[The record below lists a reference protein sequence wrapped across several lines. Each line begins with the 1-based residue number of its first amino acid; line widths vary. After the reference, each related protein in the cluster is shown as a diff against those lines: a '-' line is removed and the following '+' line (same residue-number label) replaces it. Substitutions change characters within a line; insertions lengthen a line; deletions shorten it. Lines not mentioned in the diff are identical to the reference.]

1 MVANAITVQEQFK
14 PHSHDIIVIGSGPVG
29 IHFIQKLRQLN
40 EKLSIA
46 IFGDEPWA
54 PYNRVKLS
62 SLLTGEISEDSIFQS
77 MDITSL
83 PMVRCFYN
91 SRITHINRYNKTIR
105 NNQGEIHSYKNLII
119 ATGSSPR
126 IPNIEGINLKNIY
139 TFRHLNDA
147 VKLMGRSVRTRRTI
161 IIGGGLLG
169 LEAARAMQRFNTEVI
184 VIEHS
189 MWLMFNQLDHH
200 SGSFLKHYI
209 QSLNIEVRTNDSVKS
224 INGHDAV
231 QSITL
236 TSGETIN
243 CDTVIFA
250 TGINPNIDLA
260 IDAELHFN
268 KGIRVND
275 QLQTN
280 DLNIHAIGEC
290 SEHRNT
296 VYGLV
301 APGFEQAD
309 VLAHIIH
316 GKNAHY
322 EGTVTATN
330 LKVLD
335 YPVFSMGNIGVNARE
350 REMIIFHDNQNEIYR
365 KIILI
370 NGKIRG
376 VIAIGSWPGVS
387 RIQQLVNKQ
396 ARIWPWQVSR
406 FRKTGT
412 LWSEDDSENVSN
424 WPNTAI
430 ICNCTGVTKGTLVNA
445 QKAQCNTIA
454 EIAKHTG
461 ASTVCGTCKP
471 MLAQLVGSRSTLE
484 PIKNSTSLLS
494 ISITSLIL
502 LLIFLSLP
510 GIRLAETVQTSVNW
524 DQLWTNSLYK
534 QISGF
539 SLLGISLLIS
549 TVSLRKRIKV
559 LHKFWDYAGWR
570 LIHVIA
576 GLILIGVLL
585 VHTGFNFGNHL
596 NLYLMLIFSGTMLAG
611 AILGGVISIE
621 HLISHKAAKQTRLIS
636 LWIHILLIWPLPV
649 LLGLH
654 ILKTYYF

>member
-46 IFGDEPWA
+46 IFGDEPWE

-62 SLLTGEISEDSIFQS
+62 SLLTGEISEDSIYQS

-91 SRITHINRYNKTIR
+91 SRVTHINRYNKTIR

-236 TSGETIN
+236 SSGETID

-250 TGINPNIDLA
+250 TGIKPNIDLA

-268 KGIRVND
+268 KGIRIND

-322 EGTVTATN
+322 AGTVTATN

-365 KIILI
+365 KIIII

-445 QKAQCNTIA
+445 QKTQCNTIA

-471 MLAQLVGSRSTLE
+471 MLAQLVGSKSTLE
-484 PIKNSTSLLS
+484 PVKNSASLLS

-559 LHKFWDYAGWR
+559 LHKLWDYAGWR

-576 GLILIGVLL
+576 GLVLIGVLL

-611 AILGGVISIE
+611 VILGGVISIE

-649 LLGLH
+649 LLCFH